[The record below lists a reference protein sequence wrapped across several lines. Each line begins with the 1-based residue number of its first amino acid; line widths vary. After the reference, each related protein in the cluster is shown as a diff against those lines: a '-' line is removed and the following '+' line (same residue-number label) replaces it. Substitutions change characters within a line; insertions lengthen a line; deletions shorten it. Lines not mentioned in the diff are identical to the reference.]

1 MRRFAVTVLVLLVVL
16 LTFASAAL
24 AQPMRRM
31 ARIGMLCAPACKLP
45 PNEAFSDELRKLG
58 WVEGTTVAIER
69 RDPDYHL
76 DRLPA
81 LAADLVGSKPDL
93 IVAFTPSAARAA
105 KNATS
110 DIPIVMLFVAD
121 PVGMGLASS
130 LARPGGNLTGVATFV
145 PGGFSGKGLE
155 IVRELLPEAKRVAVF
170 INPANEIHRL
180 LYPKEFPP
188 AAAKLGFQ
196 VDLFELRDPA
206 ELPDAVATAK
216 ARGAEA
222 LDVWSDPLFDFP
234 PNRLPDLALHAGL
247 PSFSLF
253 PHFVRGGGLFS
264 YGPDILAL
272 GRVGAHYVDR
282 ILKGAKPSELPIEQ
296 PTKFLLFLN
305 LKTAKSLG
313 LELPASLLTRADEVI
328 E

>member
-1 MRRFAVTVLVLLVVL
+1 ML
-16 LTFASAAL
+16 LTFASAAT
-24 AQPMRRM
+24 AQSARKM
-31 ARIGMLCAPACKLP
+31 ARIGVLCVPACKLGP
-45 PNEAFSDELRKLG
+45 HDAFMDELQKLG
-58 WVEGTTVAIER
+58 WIEGATIAIEWKS
-69 RDPDYHL
+69 PDYHL

-81 LAADLVGSKPDL
+81 LAADLVRSKPDL
-93 IVAFTPSAARAA
+93 IVAFTPFAARAA

-110 DIPIVMLFVAD
+110 DIPIVMLLVAD

-130 LARPGGNLTGVATFV
+130 LAHPGGNLTGVATLV
-145 PGGFSGKGLE
+145 PGGFNGKALE
-155 IVRELLPEAKRVAVF
+155 ILRELLPKAKRVAVF

-180 LYPKEFPP
+180 LYPKEAPP
-188 AAAKLGFQ
+188 AAAKLGLQ
-196 VDLFELRDPA
+196 LDLFELRDPA

-222 LDVWSDPLFDFP
+222 LQVWSDPLFDIP
-234 PNRLPDLALHAGL
+234 PNRLPDLALPAGL

-253 PHFVRGGGLFS
+253 PNFVQAGGLCA
-264 YGPDILAL
+264 YGPDIPVLA
-272 GRVGAHYVDR
+272 RRGAHYIDR
-282 ILKGAKPSELPIEQ
+282 ILKGTKPSELPIEQ

-313 LELPASLLTRADEVI
+313 LELPASLLARADGVI

>member
-1 MRRFAVTVLVLLVVL
+1 
-16 LTFASAAL
+16 
-24 AQPMRRM
+24 
-31 ARIGMLCAPACKLP
+31 MLCAPSCKLP
-45 PNEAFSDELRKLG
+45 PNEAFSDELQKLG
-58 WVEGTTVAIER
+58 WVEGTTIAVER
-69 RDPDYHL
+69 MDPDFHL

-81 LAADLVGSKPDL
+81 PAADLVRSKPDL
-93 IVAFTPSAARAA
+93 IAAFTPAAARAA

-121 PVGMGLASS
+121 PVGMRLASS
-130 LARPGGNLTGVATFV
+130 LAHPGGNLTGVATFV
-145 PGGFSGKGLE
+145 PGGFSAKGLE

-180 LYPKEFPP
+180 LYPKEYPP
-188 AAAKLGFQ
+188 AAAKLGLQLNLFQ
-196 VDLFELRDPA
+196 VRDPA
-206 ELPDAVATAK
+206 ELPAAVATAK
-216 ARGAEA
+216 AGGAEA
-222 LDVWSDPLFDFP
+222 LSVWSDALFDNP

-253 PHFVRGGGLFS
+253 PYFVQAGGLCA
-264 YGPDILAL
+264 YGPDILVLARL
-272 GRVGAHYVDR
+272 GAHYVDR
-282 ILKGAKPSELPIEQ
+282 ILKGAKPAELPIEQ

-313 LELPASLLTRADEVI
+313 LEVPASLLARADEVI

>member
-1 MRRFAVTVLVLLVVL
+1 
-16 LTFASAAL
+16 
-24 AQPMRRM
+24 M
-31 ARIGMLCAPACKLP
+31 ARIGVLCAPACNLG
-45 PNEAFSDELRKLG
+45 PNDAFMDELQKLG
-58 WVEGTTVAIER
+58 WIEGTTIAIEWKS
-69 RDPDYHL
+69 PDYHL

-81 LAADLVGSKPDL
+81 LAADLVRSKPDL
-93 IVAFTPSAARAA
+93 IVAFTPPAARAA

-130 LARPGGNLTGVATFV
+130 LAHPGGNLTGVATFV

-155 IVRELLPEAKRVAVF
+155 IIRELLPKAKRVAVF

-180 LYPKEFPP
+180 LYPKEYPP
-188 AAAKLGFQ
+188 AVAKFGFQ
-196 VDLFELRDPA
+196 LDLFELRDPA

-222 LDVWSDPLFDFP
+222 LSVWSDPLFDFP
-234 PNRLPDLALHAGL
+234 PKRLPDLALHAGL

-253 PHFVRGGGLFS
+253 PQFVQAGGLFA

-272 GRVGAHYVDR
+272 ARRGAHYIDR